1 MKKKHLVYI
10 HYSYYGYL
18 IPIHFISFQ
27 VPIIENNVCEEMFDQ
42 GGHKKKILPSFL
54 CAGYANGQKDS
65 CEVGYISVLLV
76 NTYC

>member
-1 MKKKHLVYI
+1 MFTI
-10 HYSYYGYL
+10 RNYGY
-18 IPIHFISFQ
+18 FVSFQ

-65 CEVGYISVLLV
+65 CEVG
-76 NTYC
+76 